1 MTRRKGLS
9 LLFAGAIVVLVVALG
24 VSAVFAQSDGG
35 DDTPDADGE
44 TPAPAQPWGQS
55 GFPGFRGVPGQF
67 GLPEGLTPKDELLA
81 DALNIEVETLEAA
94 QETARVNAIEQALA
108 EGLITEAQAELLLE
122 NAFSFRFHHGHGF
135 HEFGG
140 EIDREALLADAL
152 DISVEELQAA
162 RQEAHEAALA
172 EMVNAG
178 YLTEEQVSLM
188 AAQQAL
194 KEAIDHNE
202 LLAEVLGVSPAELEE
217 ARGNRES
224 MAALIED
231 SGLTFSEIA
240 EDMRAAYEAAVDEA
254 VENGVITAEEAE
266 ALQEARAARGLFG
279 GHGHGGHGF
288 GGRGGF
294 PGQGMPGGNGAFRG
308 FGQPFSDPAPT
319 GTSI

>member
-1 MTRRKGLS
+1 MTKRKRLS
-9 LLFAGAIVVLVVALG
+9 LLSAGAIVVLVLALG
-24 VSAVFAQSDGG
+24 VSAVFAQTDGG
-35 DDTPDADGE
+35 DEPPDANGE
-44 TPAPAQPWGQS
+44 TPAPVEPWGQR
-55 GFPGFRGVPGQF
+55 GFPGSRGLPGQF

-81 DALNIEVETLEAA
+81 NALDIDVETLEAA
-94 QETARVNAIEQALA
+94 RETARVNGIEQALA
-108 EGLITEAQAELLLE
+108 GGLITEAQAELLLE
-122 NAFSFRFHHGHGF
+122 NAFSFRFHRGHGF

-152 DISVEELQAA
+152 NISVEALREAQ
-162 RQEAHEAALA
+162 QEAHEAALN
-172 EMVNAG
+172 EMVDAG
-178 YLTEEQVSLM
+178 YLTEEQLGLM

-202 LLAEVLGVSPAELEE
+202 LLAEVLGVSLAELEE

-231 SGLTFSEIA
+231 SGLSFSKLA
-240 EDMRAAYEAAVDEA
+240 ENMRAAYEAEVEEA

-279 GHGHGGHGF
+279 GYGHRGRGF
-288 GGRGGF
+288 GGGF
-294 PGQGMPGGNGAFRG
+294 PGRGMPGGNGAFQS
-308 FGQPFSDPAPT
+308 FGQPFGAPASN